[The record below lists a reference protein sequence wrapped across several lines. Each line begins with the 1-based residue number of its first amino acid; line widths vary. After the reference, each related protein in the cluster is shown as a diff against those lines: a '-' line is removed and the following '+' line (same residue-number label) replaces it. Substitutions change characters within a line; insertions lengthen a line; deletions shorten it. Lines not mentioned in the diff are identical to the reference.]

1 MPTSVRN
8 AIGAQVR
15 QLLGSG
21 DSEGALTLTEGDAG
35 WFGPQSVCW
44 KVHGDFTSMMIGGVS
59 ALLMQMLHPRA
70 LAGVWDHSNFR
81 QDMQG
86 RLRRT
91 ARFIAGTTYGST
103 QDAQAM
109 IDRVKRIHGQVRGHT
124 ADGAAYTA
132 DDPDLLT
139 WVHVAEVW
147 SFMAAYLRYRDPNL
161 PVADQDR
168 YYAETA
174 LVARKL
180 GATEV
185 PETRAAVEAYLAA
198 MRPKLR
204 CDARTRE
211 VARALLTHEAASP
224 ALAPAGKLIFAAA
237 QDLLPPWAAKL
248 HGFYLPISRR
258 PAVRLGV
265 RGMGGV
271 LRWGL
276 QNGAE
281 ARARR
286 RTSGDNRIDS

>member
-1 MPTSVRN
+1 MPSVRK
-8 AIGAQVR
+8 AIGDQVR
-15 QLLGSG
+15 QLISSG
-21 DSEGALTLTEGDAG
+21 EGEAATTLTQGDAG

-59 ALLMQMLHPRA
+59 ALLMQMLHPAA

-81 QDMQG
+81 HDMQG

-103 QDAQAM
+103 QEAEALVH
-109 IDRVKRIHGQVRGHT
+109 RVRGIHGQIAGKT
-124 ADGAAYTA
+124 PDGRAYTA

-147 SFMAAYLRYRDPNL
+147 SFMAAYLRYRNPSL
-161 PVADQDR
+161 TAADQDR
-168 YYAETA
+168 YFAETA
-174 LVARKL
+174 TVARKL
-180 GATEV
+180 GATDV
-185 PETRAAVEAYLAA
+185 PETRSAIEAYLQA
-198 MRPKLR
+198 MRPQLR
-204 CDARTRE
+204 CDGRTRE
-211 VARALLTHEAASP
+211 VAHALLSHEAASP

-237 QDLLPPWAAKL
+237 QDLLPAWAAKM
-248 HGFYLPISRR
+248 HGFYLPMSRR

-281 ARARR
+281 ARARA
-286 RTSGDNRIDS
+286 RTAPDPAQR